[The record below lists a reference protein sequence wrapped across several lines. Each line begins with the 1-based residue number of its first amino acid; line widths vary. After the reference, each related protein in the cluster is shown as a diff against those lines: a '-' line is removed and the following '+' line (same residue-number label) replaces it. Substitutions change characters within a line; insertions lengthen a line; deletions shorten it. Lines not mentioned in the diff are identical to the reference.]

1 MAPYVFIPRD
11 CGMHFGK
18 VRSKRRKLGLDEL
31 VAIGIGGMIGSG
43 IYSLLGVAVHIAGGY
58 AFLAFLLAGAIAL
71 FSGYSFAKLGRVS
84 KTDDG
89 AFRYILLAS
98 GSRAFAGF
106 NAWMMV
112 LGYIGTVALYAYTF
126 GAYSAPFFE
135 GYASYAV
142 ARSVLAIV
150 VIAVF
155 VVVNLMRA
163 ESFGRFQLVI
173 VSAGIGILL
182 IFCVVGAIHLGVGN
196 SVTIEGN
203 DPLLIPIAAGIIF
216 VGFQGFELVTAS
228 VRDAKS
234 PKRNISRAIY
244 LSIIITTLLY
254 LIGTIAATS
263 VLTPAEILRF
273 EENALGEA
281 AVPILGDFG
290 FFLVGVGALIAAAGA
305 INATLF
311 GTARFAKDV
320 SKEGILPSVFR
331 RTKIEGGTP
340 HAGILMI
347 GFFSAIL
354 TLTGSLEVIAAFA
367 SIIFLLLYG
376 FVSLANLKLRL
387 QTGSPAWIPI
397 AGSALCFFS
406 LTTVVIYL
414 GLRGPQ
420 TLLTI
425 GIILL
430 ALLVLWLAYQT
441 YVRMS
446 EERRET

>member
-1 MAPYVFIPRD
+1 
-11 CGMHFGK
+11 MHSGNVK
-18 VRSKRRKLGLDEL
+18 SKRRKLGLDEL

-43 IYSLLGVAVHIAGGY
+43 IYSLLGVAVRIAGGY

-71 FSGYSFAKLGRVS
+71 FSGYSFAKLGRAS
-84 KTDDG
+84 KTDEG
-89 AFRYILLAS
+89 AFRFILMAS

-126 GAYSAPFFE
+126 GAYCASFFE

-142 ARSVLAIV
+142 ARSVLAVV

-155 VVVNLMRA
+155 VVVNLMRV
-163 ESFGRFQLVI
+163 ESFGRFQLVL

-196 SVTIEGN
+196 PVTIEST
-203 DPLLIPIAAGIIF
+203 DPLLIPISAGIIF

-234 PKRNISRAIY
+234 PERNISRAIY
-244 LSIIITTLLY
+244 LSIVITILLY
-254 LIGTIAATS
+254 LLGTIAATS

-273 EENALGEA
+273 EEHALGEA
-281 AVPILGDFG
+281 AVPILGGFG
-290 FFLVGVGALIAAAGA
+290 FFLVGIGALIAAAGA
-305 INATLF
+305 INATIF

-320 SKEGILPSVFR
+320 SKKGIMPSVFC
-331 RTKIEGGTP
+331 RTKTDRGTP
-340 HAGILMI
+340 YAGILMI
-347 GFFSAIL
+347 GFFSAVL

-387 QTGSPAWIPI
+387 QTGSPAWIPLV
-397 AGSALCFFS
+397 GSALCFFS
-406 LTTVVIYL
+406 LAAVVIYL

-425 GIILL
+425 GIMFL
-430 ALLVLWLAYQT
+430 ALLVLWLAYQRYART
-441 YVRMS
+441 S
-446 EERRET
+446 KERRGT